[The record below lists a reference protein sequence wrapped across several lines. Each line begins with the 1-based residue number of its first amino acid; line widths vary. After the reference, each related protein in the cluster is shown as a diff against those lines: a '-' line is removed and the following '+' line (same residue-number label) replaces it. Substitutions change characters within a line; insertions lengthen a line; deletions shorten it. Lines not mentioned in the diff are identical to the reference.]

1 MSRGSTGVFGP
12 TMKFTRRDFIKTS
25 AAAGATAGFSD
36 FAALP
41 TGRLAAK
48 EPPRLETLS
57 EWLRADRDARKRGLE
72 VCLQRIREL
81 DPSIHAW
88 VQVQP
93 ERPTADG
100 PLSEIPFGA
109 KDIIE
114 TQNMATEY
122 GSPLYKGRLGTK
134 DAAIIRDMRNRGA
147 ILLGKTVTTA
157 FAYRSPGLT
166 RNPRNLD
173 HTPGGSSSGSAAA
186 VAAGMVPFTIG
197 EQTRGSMIRPAS
209 YCGITGFKPTHDLL
223 PMEGVLPFAKSE
235 DTLGLYT
242 HTPTDMLALWKAL
255 GHPEGGEEQFSFGAP
270 EPIPECEPEMANAF
284 RQSLSL
290 LRRAGVSI
298 KTVDISQV
306 LKKLGAANDLITTYE
321 GARFHEA
328 RLKEF
333 GDRLDQPVA
342 ALVRDGL
349 KISTERYDEA
359 TEYVSDSR
367 VRIAEIFKSTP
378 VILTPAATGPAPLG
392 LSTTGD
398 PAMNAPWSALGTPA
412 ISIPMPIA
420 SGLPLG
426 FQMTADLGQ
435 DSRLIRAAIQLQ
447 TRFNA
452 GPKISP
458 A

>member
-1 MSRGSTGVFGP
+1 
-12 TMKFTRRDFIKTS
+12 MKFTRRDFIKTS
-25 AAAGATAGFSD
+25 AAAGAAAGISD
-36 FAALP
+36 FAAP
-41 TGRLAAK
+41 ATGRLAAT
-48 EPPRLETLS
+48 EQPRLETLS
-57 EWLRADRDARKRGLE
+57 EWLRADRDARKRGLD

-134 DAAIIRDMRNRGA
+134 DAAIIRDMRSRGA

-157 FAYRSPGLT
+157 FAYRSPGPT

-223 PMEGVLPFAKSE
+223 PMEGVLPLARSQ

-255 GHPEGGEEQFSFGAP
+255 GHPEGGEEEFSFGAP
-270 EPIPECEPEMANAF
+270 EPIPQCEPEMAKAF
-284 RQSLSL
+284 RQSISL

-298 KTVDISQV
+298 KSVEMSEM
-306 LKKLGAANDLITTYE
+306 LKKLEAANDLITSYE
-321 GARFHEA
+321 GARFHEP

-333 GDRLDQPVA
+333 GDRLDQPLA
-342 ALVRDGL
+342 AIVRDGL

-359 TEYVSDSR
+359 TRYVSDSR

-392 LSTTGD
+392 LATTGD
-398 PAMNAPWSALGTPA
+398 PAMNAPWTALGTPA

-426 FQMTADLGQ
+426 LQMTADLGQ
-435 DSRLIRAAIQLQ
+435 DSRLLRAAIQLQ
-447 TRFNA
+447 MRFNA
-452 GPKISP
+452 GPNISP

>member
-1 MSRGSTGVFGP
+1 
-12 TMKFTRRDFIKTS
+12 MKFTRRDFIKTS
-25 AAAGATAGFSD
+25 AAAGAAAGISD
-36 FAALP
+36 FGARSVSRLSAA
-41 TGRLAAK
+41 
-48 EPPRLETLS
+48 EPPRLETFS
-57 EWLRADRDARKRGLE
+57 DWLRADRETRKRGLE
-72 VCLQRIREL
+72 LCLQRIKEL
-81 DPSIHAW
+81 EPSIHAW
-88 VQVQP
+88 VTVQP

-100 PLSEIPFGA
+100 PLSEIPFGV
-109 KDIIE
+109 KDIVE
-114 TQNMATEY
+114 TENVATEY

-134 DAAIIRDMRNRGA
+134 HAAIIRDMRGRGA

-157 FAYRSPGLT
+157 FAYRTPGPT

-223 PMEGVLPFAKSE
+223 SMEGVLPFARSE
-235 DTLGLYT
+235 DTLGFYT
-242 HTPTDMLALWKAL
+242 HTAADMLALWKAI
-255 GHPEGGEEQFSFGAP
+255 GYPEGSEEEFSFGAP
-270 EPIPECEPEMANAF
+270 EPIPECEPAMADTF
-284 RQSLSL
+284 RQTISL
-290 LRRAGVSI
+290 LRHAGVSV
-298 KTVDISQV
+298 KTVEITDM
-306 LKKLGAANDLITTYE
+306 LKKLEAANNLITIYE
-321 GARFHEA
+321 GARFHES

-342 ALVRDGL
+342 ILVRDGL
-349 KISTERYDEA
+349 TIPADKYHEA
-359 TEYVSDSR
+359 TKFVADSR
-367 VRIAEIFKSTP
+367 GRMAEVFKTTP
-378 VILTPAATGPAPLG
+378 VILTPAATGPAPFG

-426 FQMTADLGQ
+426 LQMTADLRQ
-435 DSRLIRAAIQLQ
+435 EAQLLRAAIQLQ
-447 TRFNA
+447 KRLNA

>member
-1 MSRGSTGVFGP
+1 
-12 TMKFTRRDFIKTS
+12 MKCTRREFLKTS
-25 AAAGATAGFSD
+25 AVAVASVGISELPGLPRGVAAAVES
-36 FAALP
+36 
-41 TGRLAAK
+41 
-48 EPPRLETLS
+48 PRMETLT

-114 TQNMATEY
+114 TQGMATEY
-122 GSPLYKGRLGTK
+122 GSPLYKGRLGSQ
-134 DAAIIRDMRNRGA
+134 DAAIIREMRSRGA

-157 FAYRSPGLT
+157 FAYRTAGPT

-197 EQTRGSMIRPAS
+197 EQTKGSMIRPAS
-209 YCGITGFKPTHDLL
+209 FCGVTGFKPTYDLL
-223 PMEGVLPFAKSE
+223 PMEGVLPVSKSL
-235 DTLGLYT
+235 DTLGLFT
-242 HTPTDMLALWKAL
+242 HTPADMLALWKAM
-255 GHPEGGEEQFSFGAP
+255 GHAAGREEQFTFGAP
-270 EPIPECEPEMANAF
+270 DPIPECEPEMANAF
-284 RQSLSL
+284 RQALSV
-290 LRRAGVSI
+290 LRRSGVSI
-298 KTVDISQV
+298 KSVDISAM
-306 LKKLGAANDLITTYE
+306 LKKLDEANTVLMFYE
-321 GARFHEA
+321 GARFHEP

-333 GDRLDQPVA
+333 GDQLDQPLA
-342 ALVRDGL
+342 SLIRDGL
-349 KISTERYDEA
+349 KIPEEKYDEA
-359 TEYVSDSR
+359 KRYISDSR
-367 VRIAEIFKSTP
+367 VRMAEIFKSTP

-392 LSTTGD
+392 LSDTGD
-398 PAMNAPWSALGTPA
+398 PRMDAPWTALGTPA
-412 ISIPMPIA
+412 VSIPLPVA
-420 SGLPLG
+420 VGLPLG
-426 FQMTADLGQ
+426 LQLTADLSQ
-435 DSRLIRAAIQLQ
+435 DSRVLQ
-447 TRFNA
+447 SALLLQQRFNT

>member
-1 MSRGSTGVFGP
+1 
-12 TMKFTRRDFIKTS
+12 MKYTRRDFIKTS
-25 AAAGATAGFSD
+25 AAAGAAAGISD
-36 FAALP
+36 FAALRK
-41 TGRLAAK
+41 GRLAAA
-48 EPPRLETLS
+48 EQPRLETFS

-72 VCLQRIREL
+72 VCVQRIRAL

-114 TQNMATEY
+114 TENMATEY

-134 DAAIIRDMRNRGA
+134 DAAIIREMRNRGA

-157 FAYRSPGLT
+157 FAYRSPGPT

-197 EQTRGSMIRPAS
+197 EQTRGSMLRPAS

-223 PMEGVLPFAKSE
+223 PMEGVLPLARSQ

-255 GHPEGGEEQFSFGAP
+255 GHPEGGEEEFSFGAP

-290 LRRAGVSI
+290 LRRAGVTI
-298 KTVDISQV
+298 KPVEISDM
-306 LKKLGAANDLITTYE
+306 LKKLEAANDLITTYE

-333 GDRLDQPVA
+333 GDRLDQPLA
-342 ALVRDGL
+342 TLVRDGL
-349 KISTERYDEA
+349 KISTERYNDA
-359 TEYVSDSR
+359 TKYVTDSR
-367 VRIAEIFKSTP
+367 ARMSEFFKSTP

-412 ISIPMPIA
+412 ISIPMPVV

-426 FQMTADLGQ
+426 LQMTANLGQ
-435 DSRLIRAAIQLQ
+435 DSRLLRAAIQLQ
-447 TRFNA
+447 LRFNA
-452 GPKISP
+452 GPKVSP

>member
-1 MSRGSTGVFGP
+1 
-12 TMKFTRRDFIKTS
+12 MKFTRRDFIKTS
-25 AAAGATAGFSD
+25 AAAGAAAGFSD

-157 FAYRSPGLT
+157 FAYRSPGPT

-223 PMEGVLPFAKSE
+223 PMEGVLLFAKSE

-298 KTVDISQV
+298 KTVDISQM
-306 LKKLGAANDLITTYE
+306 LKKLEAANDLITTYE

-359 TEYVSDSR
+359 TGYVSDSR

-458 A
+458 V

>member
-1 MSRGSTGVFGP
+1 
-12 TMKFTRRDFIKTS
+12 MKFTRRDFIKSSAAAS
-25 AAAGATAGFSD
+25 AAAGISD

-41 TGRLAAK
+41 TGRLAAA

-57 EWLRADRDARKRGLE
+57 EWLQADRDARKRGLE

-134 DAAIIRDMRNRGA
+134 DAAIIRDMRSRGA

-157 FAYRSPGLT
+157 FAYRSPGPT

-242 HTPTDMLALWKAL
+242 HTAADMIALWKAL
-255 GHPEGGEEQFSFGAP
+255 GHPEGSEEQFSFGAP
-270 EPIPECEPEMANAF
+270 EPIPECEPKMADAF

-290 LRRAGVSI
+290 LRGAGVVI
-298 KTVDISQV
+298 KTIDISGM
-306 LKKLGAANDLITTYE
+306 LKKLEAANDLITTYE

-342 ALVRDGL
+342 TVVREGL
-349 KISTERYDEA
+349 KIPIQRYDEA
-359 TEYVSDSR
+359 TKFVSDSR
-367 VRIAEIFKSTP
+367 VRMAEIFKSTP
-378 VILTPAATGPAPLG
+378 VILTPAATGPAPVG
-392 LSTTGD
+392 ISTTGD
-398 PAMNAPWSALGTPA
+398 PAMNAPWTALGTPA
-412 ISIPMPIA
+412 ISIPMPVG
-420 SGLPLG
+420 SELPLG
-426 FQMTADLGQ
+426 LQMTADLGQ

-447 TRFNA
+447 ARFKT
-452 GPKISP
+452 GPNISP

>member
-1 MSRGSTGVFGP
+1 
-12 TMKFTRRDFIKTS
+12 MKFTRRDFIKTS
-25 AAAGATAGFSD
+25 AAAGAAAGISD
-36 FAALP
+36 FAALA
-41 TGRLAAK
+41 TGRLAAT
-48 EPPRLETLS
+48 EQPRLETLS
-57 EWLRADRDARKRGLE
+57 EWLRADRDARKRGLD

-134 DAAIIRDMRNRGA
+134 DAAIIRDMRSRGA

-157 FAYRSPGLT
+157 FAYRSPGPT

-223 PMEGVLPFAKSE
+223 PMEGVLPLARSQ

-255 GHPEGGEEQFSFGAP
+255 GHPEGGEEEFSFGAP
-270 EPIPECEPEMANAF
+270 EPIPECEPEMAKAF
-284 RQSLSL
+284 RQSISL

-298 KTVDISQV
+298 KSVEISEM
-306 LKKLGAANDLITTYE
+306 LKKLEAANDLITTYE
-321 GARFHEA
+321 GARFHEP

-333 GDRLDQPVA
+333 GDRLDQPLA
-342 ALVRDGL
+342 AIVRDGL

-359 TEYVSDSR
+359 TRYVSDSR

-398 PAMNAPWSALGTPA
+398 PAMNAPWTALGTPA

-426 FQMTADLGQ
+426 LQMTADLGQ
-435 DSRLIRAAIQLQ
+435 DSSLLRAAIQLQ
-447 TRFNA
+447 MRFNA
-452 GPKISP
+452 GPNISP

>member
-1 MSRGSTGVFGP
+1 
-12 TMKFTRRDFIKTS
+12 MKFTRRDFIKTS
-25 AAAGATAGFSD
+25 AAAGAAAGISD
-36 FAALP
+36 FAALA
-41 TGRLAAK
+41 TGRLAAT
-48 EPPRLETLS
+48 EQPRLETLS
-57 EWLRADRDARKRGLE
+57 EWLRADRDARKRGLD

-134 DAAIIRDMRNRGA
+134 DAAIIRDMRSRGA

-157 FAYRSPGLT
+157 FAYRSPGPT

-223 PMEGVLPFAKSE
+223 PMEGVLPLARSQ

-255 GHPEGGEEQFSFGAP
+255 GHPEGGEEEFSFGAP
-270 EPIPECEPEMANAF
+270 EPIPECEPEMAKAF
-284 RQSLSL
+284 RQRISL

-298 KTVDISQV
+298 KSVEISEM
-306 LKKLGAANDLITTYE
+306 LKTLEAANDLITTYE
-321 GARFHEA
+321 GARFHEP

-333 GDRLDQPVA
+333 GDRLDQPLA
-342 ALVRDGL
+342 AIVRDGL

-359 TEYVSDSR
+359 TRYVSDSR

-398 PAMNAPWSALGTPA
+398 PAMNAPWTALGTPA

-426 FQMTADLGQ
+426 LQMTADLGQ
-435 DSRLIRAAIQLQ
+435 DSRLLRAAIQLQ
-447 TRFNA
+447 MRFNA
-452 GPKISP
+452 GPNISP